1 MLLALSDDYLVTSSI
16 NPFIFSVAC
25 FFPCFFLLFFFC
37 YTMRQHVCSS
47 LDCVC
52 LFACCQWAVWFVSE
66 GIFEWQL
73 LMFLLL
79 NGKKIWT
86 CICQCSLSFSLPFDP
101 CSSALQTAAPPPVT
115 KLVSEACYECLT
127 TCYPFY
133 SILSLSLYL
142 CVSTLSWHLRAFSND
157 FTAACYSW
165 E

>member
-1 MLLALSDDYLVTSSI
+1 MTIWWLPVSI
-16 NPFIFSVAC
+16 HLFFSVAC
-25 FFPCFFLLFFFC
+25 FFFFCFFSVTLWDS
-37 YTMRQHVCSS
+37 M
-47 LDCVC
+47 CVHPWIV
-52 LFACCQWAVWFVSE
+52 FACLHAVNELCGLFQM

-86 CICQCSLSFSLPFDP
+86 CICQCSLSFSLPFKP

-133 SILSLSLYL
+133 SILSLCI
-142 CVSTLSWHLRAFSND
+142 CVCLLHVIPKSKDL
-157 FTAACYSW
+157 
-165 E
+165 